1 GAGGAAVLDGLAQVR
16 EASGVDVSAAF
27 VEGARQALALVRERG
42 IRVAVLKEG
51 SPSCGSGYTYDGSFS
66 GARIA
71 REGVTAACL
80 TRAGVRV
87 FSEHELDAA
96 QAWLRQLETGA

>member
-1 GAGGAAVLDGLAQVR
+1 M
-16 EASGVDVSAAF
+16 
-27 VEGARQALALVRERG
+27 RERG

-71 REGVTAACL
+71 REGVTAASL
-80 TRAGVRV
+80 RRAGARV

-96 QAWLRQLETGA
+96 QAWLRHLETGA